1 MLCPPHMNPNLE
13 VWSMRRFSPYN
24 TGFVSLLA
32 LSLTVGCGG
41 NADVQQ
47 SPDTKSTSQRTKIDK
62 DGNTIFGQEATPST
76 AKNERVAPSTS
87 SEPSKELT
95 PSEVP
100 QTEAGEIAPNPTE
113 IDNDMAG
120 VADAAMPANEDNTAQ
135 NNAITPEQDTIS
147 TPPKP
152 TVTDAQKEE
161 RARRAEEAEAR
172 AKAEADRKT
181 AEAKRRKIQQAE
193 AARIAKAN
201 RRAAAQKKKADEKL
215 KKADAQAKL
224 DKEAAEQ
231 LAMQQAEQEKK
242 RQEEEAEAARLRA
255 EAKAAAD
262 AIRRAEAEAA
272 AKLEKERQ
280 ARELA
285 RIGTGL
291 NSQCP
296 YVTLETTAQEG
307 KLSTD
312 EMNCLES
319 SMDKAGT
326 GVDKA
331 NVSMVLLTNARAKGD
346 VEQWEQRM
354 EHHLTQ
360 IERENPAL
368 AYRYALHLFEKGPGH
383 SQQTFRWTGI
393 ALQSRSAWA
402 GDSYTDRVHAIYK
415 LRAAAAQSLW
425 KQSIEAL
432 ASFPGPENE
441 NRVRTQ
447 RLLARNVAKEWYEFA
462 ATHEQDS
469 LVAKQLCQIASL
481 EPDFCDIRETS
492 DAE

>member
-1 MLCPPHMNPNLE
+1 
-13 VWSMRRFSPYN
+13 MRRFSPYN

-47 SPDTKSTSQRTKIDK
+47 SPRTKSTSQRTKIDK
-62 DGNTIFGQEATPST
+62 DGNTIFGQEAAPEGTPST
-76 AKNERVAPSTS
+76 AENGQVAPSK
-87 SEPSKELT
+87 SEEAPMEGM
-95 PSEVP
+95 PSEEP
-100 QTEAGEIAPNPTE
+100 QTNAGETTPNVGD
-113 IDNDMAG
+113 IDNETTA
-120 VADAAMPANEDNTAQ
+120 VADAALPASEDNTVQ
-135 NNAITPEQDTIS
+135 NKPITAEQEPIS

-152 TVTDAQKEE
+152 TVTDAQKEA

-181 AEAKRRKIQQAE
+181 AEAKRRKIQEAE

-201 RRAAAQKKKADEKL
+201 RRAAAQKKKTEEKL
-215 KKADAQAKL
+215 KKADAQARL

-231 LAMQQAEQEKK
+231 LATQQAEQEKK

-280 ARELA
+280 AREMA

-291 NSQCP
+291 NEQCP

-346 VEQWEQRM
+346 IEQWEQRM

-402 GDSYTDRVHAIYK
+402 GESYTGRVHAIYK

-462 ATHEQDS
+462 ATHAQDS

-481 EPDFCDIRETS
+481 DPDFCDIRETS
-492 DAE
+492 DAQ